1 MGLNEHLAHAN
12 VIGDYL
18 QFLLEAASRLK
29 HPVSKDSPEVKQIR
43 APLEE
48 HYEDDRGQ
56 PAMYQRFESALY
68 DDAPTLVTLWQFM
81 DDYTPEE
88 LSVYRRLTDLEL
100 EGLSGD
106 RHPRKVFDRS
116 PFGFVALIVGTVTIW
131 MTVLRTYSGDDFLRE
146 FLAAVRFNSIVGTIW
161 VVGLFVVVWFILKT
175 HRNNRQVA
183 FLSSVSRSINLYLD
197 RYETVTSNQAT
208 PLPSGG
214 TLPHARRA

>member
-18 QFLLEAASRLK
+18 QFLLEAESRLK
-29 HPVSKDSPEVKQIR
+29 RPVSKDSAEVKRIR

-48 HYEDDRGQ
+48 HYQDDRGQ
-56 PAMYQRFESALY
+56 AAMYQRFESALY
-68 DDAPTLVTLWQFM
+68 DDAPALVTLWQFM
-81 DDYTPEE
+81 DEFTPEE
-88 LSVYRRLTDLEL
+88 LTVYRRLTQLEL

-116 PFGFVALIVGTVTIW
+116 PFGIVALIIGTVTIW
-131 MTVLRTYSGDDFLRE
+131 MTVLRTYSGDDFLSE
-146 FLAAVRFNSIVGTIW
+146 LLAAVRFNSIVGTIW

-183 FLSSVSRSINLYLD
+183 FLSSVSRSLNLYLD
-197 RYETVTSNQAT
+197 RYETETSASIK
-208 PLPSGG
+208 PLPAE
-214 TLPHARRA
+214 LPQSRRA